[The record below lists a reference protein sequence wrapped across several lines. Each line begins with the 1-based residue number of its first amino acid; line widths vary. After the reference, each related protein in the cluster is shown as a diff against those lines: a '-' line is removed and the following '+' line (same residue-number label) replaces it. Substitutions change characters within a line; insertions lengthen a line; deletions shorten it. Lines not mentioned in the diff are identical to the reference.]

1 MEPSHTEEPYINVE
15 MYNVAVRLI
24 QEFDELEAKEQRYE
38 TMNHVMILNIKRDFL
53 LLLNMYAYLV
63 TK

>member
-1 MEPSHTEEPYINVE
+1 MEPSHTEEPHINVE